1 MNPTL
6 KLAELADIRQGYS
19 ARKAVKP
26 IAGGTHYILQMRDF
40 DDTRTSVD
48 ASGMVRFSPGPVAAE
63 NELQPGDVIFLA
75 KGARNFAF
83 APTGLPPHTLAAN
96 YFFIIRPATHTVL
109 PEYIVWFLNRPQTH
123 DHLVRYS
130 GGGVHMP
137 VIRKG
142 ILASLEVPLPPKAV
156 QTSITALETL
166 VLRAQ
171 ALQAELDAKRRVLHE
186 VVCIRAASRSAIPG
200 RPSRTGIPAR
210 PGQAG
215 MPDLLIQETPR

>member
-6 KLAELADIRQGYS
+6 KLAEIADIRQGYS
-19 ARKAVKP
+19 VRKAVKP
-26 IAGGTHYILQMRDF
+26 VPGGTHYILQLRDF
-40 DDTRTSVD
+40 NDARTSVD
-48 ASGMVRFSPGPVAAE
+48 VPGMTRFSPGPVAAE
-63 NELQPGDVIFLA
+63 NELQAGDVIFLA

-96 YFFIIRPATHTVL
+96 YFFIIRPETHKAL
-109 PEYIVWFLNRPQTH
+109 PEYIVWFLNRPETH

-142 ILASLEVPLPPKAV
+142 ILASLEIPVPSKAV
-156 QTSITALETL
+156 QTSITALEAL

-171 ALQAELDAKRRVLHE
+171 ALQAELDAKRRVLHD
-186 VVCIRAASRSAIPG
+186 VVCIRAAS
-200 RPSRTGIPAR
+200 
-210 PGQAG
+210 QAG
-215 MPDLLIQETPR
+215 MPDLLIQEPPR